1 MRMTIA
7 AGLHCTRWVGVIY
20 CRWHTD
26 RAVAVRHGTAVWIS
40 NDGRGHGVP
49 VTRAGDWHGSSV
61 LVHHAPLHSAAARPP
76 AATNLQLKDAH
87 SYLPPR
93 RADIDYCRRVSTFH
107 RRRTPIHSRTDR
119 VITQAGCMAAAGVG
133 RAPGCVCL
141 STLWK
146 ENGSCYQHRSR
157 HSYSPW
163 QVLDVHWPWG
173 Q

>member
-1 MRMTIA
+1 
-7 AGLHCTRWVGVIY
+7 
-20 CRWHTD
+20 
-26 RAVAVRHGTAVWIS
+26 VRHGTAVWIS

-76 AATNLQLKDAH
+76 RRDEFTAERRPFISAAA
-87 SYLPPR
+87 PR

-141 STLWK
+141 SCLFVHALKGKRLVLSTPKSAQLQSMAGTRRALTL
-146 ENGSCYQHRSR
+146 RS
-157 HSYSPW
+157 
-163 QVLDVHWPWG
+163 VG
-173 Q
+173 QGQGYDG